1 MRVIGISTQQFVYL
15 ASEKKKFSVNEIL
28 IVEDPDL
35 GNLRGVV
42 IEAKS
47 LNRYLPLSFEKGAV
61 LDQKV
66 LESLT
71 KLGFNL
77 GEEEVNIA
85 YVRLLDTASFPIKVG
100 ASARIPTFAEVS
112 DLLVRQTPDKGLIL
126 GEIAGSEALGPLP
139 PEYSNLYCL
148 LENNEPV
155 AGRGVPFIFDYRSMA
170 DYPHVGI
177 FGGSGSGK
185 SFGLR
190 VFLEEL
196 MAKKIPCLVF
206 DPHGEME
213 FSEPYPGIP
222 KEIARDYRERYLAL
236 KIGEEVGIRFSDL
249 TTPELISLLNSI
261 SGISESMESAVEAL
275 FEPGRDSEITFS
287 DKLKALIE
295 ALENEKQFK
304 GSTLSD
310 YLEGEALKRYL
321 YVRDIYEKYGY
332 RVNQYQSLKGILWRF
347 ESLRAKNLFSKSVSL
362 AESALLQRKTV
373 VIRGN
378 LSLLKIYSA
387 YIIRKMYYARRNY
400 VDLRTFGEAGEYFPP
415 FFIVT
420 DEAHNFAPKGDKE
433 TPTRRILREIAQE
446 GRKYGVFLTLATQ
459 RPALLDE
466 TITAQLSTKF
476 IFRTVRAT
484 DIGTIR
490 EETDITGEEAAK
502 LPYLPSGLAYI
513 SSAWIGRTIPVKI
526 RATHTK
532 SPYTENPFDELIEQ
546 GSKADEKLFA
556 AIKKFLPLKTTSL
569 NALLPYIGDE
579 LGKEISYDEVLTFLN
594 DQVEKGILIKTDHN
608 PFGYEYALKE

>member
-1 MRVIGISTQQFVYL
+1 MRVVGVSTQQFVYL
-15 ASEKKKFSVNEIL
+15 ASEKKKFYVNEIL
-28 IVEDPDL
+28 VIEDPDL
-35 GNLRGVV
+35 GKLRGVV
-42 IEAKS
+42 IEAKAI
-47 LNRYLPLSFEKGAV
+47 NRYLPLSFEKGTV

-66 LESLT
+66 FDSLT
-71 KLGFNL
+71 RLGFNL
-77 GEEEVNIA
+77 ADEEVNIA
-85 YVRLLDTASFPIKVG
+85 YVRLLDTAALPVKVG
-100 ASARIPTFAEVS
+100 SPARVPTFPEVS

-148 LENNEPV
+148 LENTGPV
-155 AGRGVPFIFDYRSMA
+155 MGKGVPFIFDYRSMA
-170 DYPHVGI
+170 DYPHIGI

-190 VFLEEL
+190 VLLEEL

-222 KEIARDYRERYLAL
+222 KEIARDYRDRYLSL
-236 KIGEEVGIRFSDL
+236 KIGDEVGIRFSEL
-249 TTPELISLLNSI
+249 TTPELVSLLNAI
-261 SGISESMESAVEAL
+261 SSISESMESAVEAL
-275 FEPGRDSEITFS
+275 FEPGKDSEVTFGE
-287 DKLKALIE
+287 KIKALLE
-295 ALENEKQFK
+295 ALENEKLYK
-304 GSTLSD
+304 GPVPD
-310 YLEGEALKRYL
+310 YLEGETLKRHL
-321 YVRDIYEKYGY
+321 FVREIYEKYGY

-347 ESLRAKNLFSKSVSL
+347 ESLRAKNLFAKSV
-362 AESALLQRKTV
+362 AIAQEALLQRKTV

-387 YIIRKMYYARRNY
+387 YLLRKLYYARRNY
-400 VDLRTFGEAGEYFPP
+400 VDLRTFGETGEYFPP

-420 DEAHNFAPKGDKE
+420 DEAHNFAPKGEKE

-484 DIGTIR
+484 DISTIR

-513 SSAWIGRTIPVKI
+513 SSAWIGRTVPVKI
-526 RATHTK
+526 RAAHTK
-532 SPYTENPFDELIEQ
+532 SPYTENPFDELVEKT
-546 GSKADEKLFA
+546 SVASEKLLA
-556 AIKKFLPLKTTSL
+556 TLKKFLPLRTTSL

-579 LGKEISYDEVLTFLN
+579 LGREISYDEIIAFLN
-594 DQVEKGILIKTDHN
+594 DQVEQGILLKIDHG
-608 PFGYEYALKE
+608 PFGFEYVLKE

>member
-1 MRVIGISTQQFVYL
+1 MRVVGVSTQQFVYL
-15 ASEKKKFSVNEIL
+15 ASEKKKFYVNEIL
-28 IVEDPDL
+28 VIEDPDL
-35 GNLRGVV
+35 GKLRGVV
-42 IEAKS
+42 IEAKAI
-47 LNRYLPLSFEKGAV
+47 NRYLPLSFEKGTV

-66 LESLT
+66 FDSLT
-71 KLGFNL
+71 RLGFNL
-77 GEEEVNIA
+77 ADEEVNIA
-85 YVRLLDTASFPIKVG
+85 YVRLLDTAALPVKVG
-100 ASARIPTFAEVS
+100 SPARVPTFPEVS

-148 LENNEPV
+148 LENTGPV
-155 AGRGVPFIFDYRSMA
+155 MGKGVPFIFDYRSMA
-170 DYPHVGI
+170 DYPHIGI

-190 VFLEEL
+190 VLLEEL

-222 KEIARDYRERYLAL
+222 KEIARDYRDRYLSL
-236 KIGEEVGIRFSDL
+236 KIGDEVGIRFSEL
-249 TTPELISLLNSI
+249 TTPELVSLLNAI
-261 SGISESMESAVEAL
+261 SSISESMESAVEAL
-275 FEPGRDSEITFS
+275 FEPGKDSEVTFGE
-287 DKLKALIE
+287 KIKALLE
-295 ALENEKQFK
+295 ALENEKLYK
-304 GSTLSD
+304 GPVPD
-310 YLEGEALKRYL
+310 YLEGEALKRHL
-321 YVRDIYEKYGY
+321 FVREIYEKYGY

-347 ESLRAKNLFSKSVSL
+347 ESLRAKNLFAKSV
-362 AESALLQRKTV
+362 AIAQEALLQRKTV

-387 YIIRKMYYARRNY
+387 YLLRKLYYARRNY
-400 VDLRTFGEAGEYFPP
+400 VDLRTFGETGEYFPP

-420 DEAHNFAPKGDKE
+420 DEAHNFAPKGEKE

-484 DIGTIR
+484 DISTIR

-513 SSAWIGRTIPVKI
+513 SSAWIGRTVPVKI
-526 RATHTK
+526 RAAHTK
-532 SPYTENPFDELIEQ
+532 SPYTENPFDELVEKT
-546 GSKADEKLFA
+546 SVASEKLLA
-556 AIKKFLPLKTTSL
+556 TLKKFLPLRTTSL

-579 LGKEISYDEVLTFLN
+579 LGREISYDEIIAFLN
-594 DQVEKGILIKTDHN
+594 DQVEQGILLKIDHG
-608 PFGYEYALKE
+608 PFGFEYVLKE

>member
-1 MRVIGISTQQFVYL
+1 MRVVGVSTQQFVYL
-15 ASEKKKFSVNEIL
+15 ASERKKFYVNEIL
-28 IVEDPDL
+28 VIEDPDL
-35 GNLRGVV
+35 GKLRGVV
-42 IEAKS
+42 IEAKAI
-47 LNRYLPLSFEKGAV
+47 NRYLPLSFEKGTV

-66 LESLT
+66 FDSLT
-71 KLGFNL
+71 RLGFNL
-77 GEEEVNIA
+77 ADEEVNIA
-85 YVRLLDTASFPIKVG
+85 YVRLLDTAALPVKVG
-100 ASARIPTFAEVS
+100 SPARVPTFPEVA

-126 GEIAGSEALGPLP
+126 GEIAGSEALGTLP

-148 LENNEPV
+148 LENTGPV
-155 AGRGVPFIFDYRSMA
+155 MGKGVPFIFDYRSMA
-170 DYPHVGI
+170 DYPHIGI

-190 VFLEEL
+190 VLLEEL

-222 KEIARDYRERYLAL
+222 KEIARDYRDRYLSL
-236 KIGEEVGIRFSDL
+236 KIGDEVGIRFSEL
-249 TTPELISLLNSI
+249 TTPELVSLLNAI
-261 SGISESMESAVEAL
+261 SSISESMESAVEAL
-275 FEPGRDSEITFS
+275 FEPGKDSEVTFGE
-287 DKLKALIE
+287 KIKALLE
-295 ALENEKQFK
+295 ALENEKLYK
-304 GSTLSD
+304 GPVPD
-310 YLEGEALKRYL
+310 YLEGETLKRHL
-321 YVRDIYEKYGY
+321 FVREIYEKYGY

-347 ESLRAKNLFSKSVSL
+347 ESLRAKNLFAKSV
-362 AESALLQRKTV
+362 AIAQEALLQRKTV

-387 YIIRKMYYARRNY
+387 YLLRKLYYARRNY
-400 VDLRTFGEAGEYFPP
+400 VDLRTFGETGEYFPP

-420 DEAHNFAPKGDKE
+420 DEAHNFAPKGEKE

-484 DIGTIR
+484 DISTIR

-513 SSAWIGRTIPVKI
+513 SSAWIGRTVPVKI
-526 RATHTK
+526 RAAHTK
-532 SPYTENPFDELIEQ
+532 SPYTENPFDELVEKT
-546 GSKADEKLFA
+546 SVASEKLLA
-556 AIKKFLPLKTTSL
+556 TLKKFLPIRTTSL

-579 LGKEISYDEVLTFLN
+579 LGREISYDEIIAFLN
-594 DQVEKGILIKTDHN
+594 DQVEQGVFVKIDHG
-608 PFGYEYALKE
+608 PFGFEYVLKE

>member
-1 MRVIGISTQQFVYL
+1 MRVVGVSTQQFVYL
-15 ASEKKKFSVNEIL
+15 ASEKKKFYVNEIL
-28 IVEDPDL
+28 VIEDPDL
-35 GNLRGVV
+35 GKLRGVV
-42 IEAKS
+42 IEAKTI
-47 LNRYLPLSFEKGAV
+47 NRYLPLSFEKGTV

-66 LESLT
+66 FDSLT
-71 KLGFNL
+71 RLGFNL
-77 GEEEVNIA
+77 ADEEVNIA
-85 YVRLLDTASFPIKVG
+85 YVRLLDTAALPVKVG
-100 ASARIPTFAEVS
+100 SPARVPTFPEVS

-148 LENNEPV
+148 LENTEPV
-155 AGRGVPFIFDYRSMA
+155 MGKGVPFIFDYRSMA
-170 DYPHVGI
+170 DYPHIGI

-190 VFLEEL
+190 VLLEEL

-213 FSEPYPGIP
+213 FSESYPGIP
-222 KEIARDYRERYLAL
+222 KEIARDYRDRYLSL
-236 KIGEEVGIRFSDL
+236 KIGDEVGIRFSEL
-249 TTPELISLLNSI
+249 TTPELVSLLNAI
-261 SGISESMESAVEAL
+261 SSISESMESAVEAL
-275 FEPGRDSEITFS
+275 FEPGKDSEVTFGE
-287 DKLKALIE
+287 KIKALLE
-295 ALENEKQFK
+295 ALENEKLYK
-304 GSTLSD
+304 GPVPD
-310 YLEGEALKRYL
+310 YLEGEALKRHL
-321 YVRDIYEKYGY
+321 FVREIYEKYGY

-347 ESLRAKNLFSKSVSL
+347 ESLRAKNLFAKSV
-362 AESALLQRKTV
+362 AIAREALLQRKTV

-387 YIIRKMYYARRNY
+387 YLLRKLYYARRNY
-400 VDLRTFGEAGEYFPP
+400 VDMRTFGEAGEYFPP

-420 DEAHNFAPKGDKE
+420 DEAHNFAPKGEKE

-484 DIGTIR
+484 DISTIR

-513 SSAWIGRTIPVKI
+513 SSAWIGRTVPVKI
-526 RATHTK
+526 RAAHTK
-532 SPYTENPFDELIEQ
+532 SPYTENPFDELVEKT
-546 GSKADEKLFA
+546 SVASEKLLA
-556 AIKKFLPLKTTSL
+556 TLRKFLPLRTTSL

-579 LGKEISYDEVLTFLN
+579 LGWEISYDEIIAFLN
-594 DQVEKGILIKTDHN
+594 DQVEQGIFTKIDHG
-608 PFGYEYALKE
+608 PFGCEYVLKE